1 MAGGRVRIME
11 DLATTRHRVLV
22 PMNGYSSPASFPGH
36 VNMTA
41 GDWARVEAPAPAPR
55 WGPAHVGQQW
65 EGDDGQGLRDRG
77 SRAVGSSSQTPQGEQ
92 VGKR

>member
-36 VNMTA
+36 VHMTA
-41 GDWARVEAPAPAPR
+41 GDWARLEAPAPR
-55 WGPAHVGQQW
+55 WGAAHVGQQW
-65 EGDDGQGLRDRG
+65 EGDDGQGLRDTREARG
-77 SRAVGSSSQTPQGEQ
+77 PLARALSSHKLS
-92 VGKR
+92 K